1 MEETEQPWP
10 EIVVLSLGGEREIKI
25 EQMLWVEAKQEAW
38 ILNFRVDGRLQ
49 IYRQINILIN
59 LRPKKKFN

>member
-1 MEETEQPWP
+1 M
-10 EIVVLSLGGEREIKI
+10 SRNSGMNLGGEREIKI